1 MSRARATS
9 GDRPRTTPREGDGA
23 ASRERSSEG
32 AAARR
37 RILQGALAAL
47 LFPVIEGCGA
57 ASQPPATT
65 QPPLP
70 PLATSP
76 LATLVAAAGVRWML
90 VAAPKD
96 LFGVPWV
103 PPLIDVAVSG
113 ARFERFA
120 KTTGIDLRTLPEAV
134 VAACAPSSAGGAAP
148 SAGGAPSSAGAA
160 PSAIEDEDVMFYLAR
175 HTGDAQAIERSYRA
189 RFTSAEKRSVER
201 PDLIRMSGK
210 VGQRQGAAVF
220 LGRDVA
226 GFQDGGSASRGPARV
241 AALFAEGKLKHARS
255 ALAAEP
261 LRSLALRLGPGPLAA
276 YAPGPFDG
284 ELGRGLRGLLGAAT
298 AIGAV
303 LGTTERQ
310 SFLVRAAVTGDFS
323 TSAAPASDELLAAWK
338 DLAGSRLGHMLGLD
352 KPLSAPVTQGAPDVV
367 MLAVELSG
375 RALSEGLAA
384 ATASRVEDIFR
395 ENTERVETR
404 SMF

>member
-1 MSRARATS
+1 MSRPRATL
-9 GDRPRTTPREGDGA
+9 GDRRGL
-23 ASRERSSEG
+23 
-32 AAARR
+32 
-37 RILQGALAAL
+37 LQGALAAL
-47 LFPVIEGCGA
+47 LLPGIEGCGA
-57 ASQPPATT
+57 APLPVTI

-76 LATLVAAAGVRWML
+76 LSTLVAAAGVRWLL

-96 LFGVPWV
+96 LLGVPWV
-103 PPLIDVAVSG
+103 PPLVDVAVSG

-134 VAACAPSSAGGAAP
+134 VAACAPASPKGGAATAPPLSSADPAVAAPP
-148 SAGGAPSSAGAA
+148 SASSGAPAAGASPA
-160 PSAIEDEDVMFYLAR
+160 PPAGEDDDVMFYLAR

-189 RFTSAEKRSVER
+189 RFTSAEKRAVER
-201 PDLIRMSGK
+201 PDLIRVSGK
-210 VGQRQGAAVF
+210 VGQRQSAAVF

-255 ALAAEP
+255 ALAGEP
-261 LRSLALRLGPGPLAA
+261 LRSLALRLGQGPLAA

-284 ELGRGLRGLLGAAT
+284 ELARGLRGLLGAAT
-298 AIGAV
+298 AIGGV
-303 LGTTERQ
+303 LGPTERQ
-310 SFLVRAAVTGDFS
+310 SFLVRVAVAGDFS
-323 TSAAPASDELLAAWK
+323 TSAAPASDELLGAWK

-352 KPLSAPVTQGAPDVV
+352 KPVSAPVTQGAPDVV

-375 RALSEGLAA
+375 RALAEGLAA

-395 ENTERVETR
+395 
-404 SMF
+404 

>member
-96 LFGVPWV
+96 LLGVPWV

-148 SAGGAPSSAGAA
+148 SAGGAP
-160 PSAIEDEDVMFYLAR
+160 PAIEDEDVMFYLAR

-395 ENTERVETR
+395 
-404 SMF
+404 

>member
-23 ASRERSSEG
+23 ASRERSPEG

-96 LFGVPWV
+96 LLGVPWV

-160 PSAIEDEDVMFYLAR
+160 PPAIEDEDVMFYLAR

-395 ENTERVETR
+395 
-404 SMF
+404 